1 MKTEKVCS
9 ICGVVFTHKD
19 KRQKYCNRQCY
30 NKRLKGNG
38 NPFAGKTHSK
48 ETVGKIREKL
58 IGKMVGDKNPFYG
71 KQHDK
76 ETLDKINK
84 ANTLFRENNKELVE
98 ERLLKRLNLTEE
110 KIKLLYEEYRD
121 THETLATLK
130 KKYEVDSRVLK
141 KYFIKYGACTK
152 EELEEVAFRKK
163 YKNATSVGEET
174 LYTLLCNLFGSD
186 KIKRQYK
193 ISFYYFDFLVDD
205 KFLIE
210 YDGYYWHNLVK
221 NNDDVKTQTA
231 LSNGYN
237 LYRVLEDEKREVDFL
252 KEIQIIKDMYEVQT
266 KRNNI
271 N

>member
-1 MKTEKVCS
+1 MNSEKVCPVCNVLFS
-9 ICGVVFTHKD
+9 QKHKGH
-19 KRQKYCNRQCY
+19 KYCGRKCY
-30 NKRLKGNG
+30 NEKLKGDG
-38 NPFAGKTHSK
+38 NPFAGKTHK
-48 ETVGKIREKL
+48 PETLDKIKEKL
-58 IGKMVGDKNPFYG
+58 IGKMAGDKNPFYG

-76 ETLDKINK
+76 ETLEKIK
-84 ANTLFRENNKELVE
+84 ASNEIYRQNNKEIIE

-110 KIKLLYEEYRD
+110 KIKLIYEDYRD

-174 LYTLLCNLFGSD
+174 LYTLLCSLFGSD

-237 LYRVLEDEKREVDFL
+237 LYRVREDEKREVNFL
-252 KEIQIIKDMYEVQT
+252 KEIQTIKDMYEVQT
-266 KRNNI
+266 KTNNI